1 MAAVVLCRRLL
12 RCFLCGT
19 LTGVIAERVSR
30 RTLLAVGL
38 AFLSVVSLA
47 LGALVLTDAI
57 AMWHVAA
64 GVFLNGIFWSMDHP
78 VRRTLMG
85 EIAGPHAIARAMGLD
100 SSTMNAT
107 RALGPALGGTLLAAI
122 RSEEHPSELQSLM
135 RISYTVFCL
144 KK

>member
-1 MAAVVLCRRLL
+1 MVAFVLFL
-12 RCFLCGT
+12 RMLPSFLFGT

-85 EIAGPHAIARAMGLD
+85 EIAGPH
-100 SSTMNAT
+100 
-107 RALGPALGGTLLAAI
+107 
-122 RSEEHPSELQSLM
+122 RSEEHTSELQSLM
-135 RISYTVFCL
+135 R
-144 KK
+144 